1 MCSLPNAFETTICQ
15 KSSMGER
22 TSVIVLSPYAMTF
35 VTGESFSEL
44 LHRPVRG
51 NLRSSFRA

>member
-35 VTGESFSEL
+35 VTG
-44 LHRPVRG
+44 
-51 NLRSSFRA
+51 